1 MLFLGDSGSHLATAL
16 DDYIPPDRSFVYGYL
31 VRLLAVAPSK
41 RRSSRRRCRT
51 VRWRRGTRYDARGGS
66 MSYDPA
72 AARRIG
78 RRDVAVSA
86 LGVGTA
92 PFGSAA
98 AADTDAAVRGAFD
111 ALVGAGLRYFD
122 TAPFYG
128 LGLAE
133 HRLGM
138 CLRGVDRRMLT
149 LSSKIGRLLR
159 PLGDGVAPGASSGA
173 YPFEVAFDYSY
184 DGALRSLDC
193 TLQRLG
199 TNRIDIALLHD
210 VNRRWQ
216 GDLVEQRYREAM
228 AGAYRALVELRDEGV
243 IRAIGVGVND
253 WEILLRF
260 AADGDFDCFM
270 LAGRY
275 TLLDHT
281 ALSRFMPDCER
292 RGISVLMAAPF
303 NSGILATGAR
313 AGATFFYVEADAAI
327 MDRTRR
333 IEAVC
338 ARHGVALAAAA
349 LQFPLAHP
357 AVASVVTGMRSAAE
371 AAQNLAHMRAPI
383 PADFWRELKH
393 EKLIDDR
400 APTPA

>member
-1 MLFLGDSGSHLATAL
+1 M
-16 DDYIPPDRSFVYGYL
+16 SF
-31 VRLLAVAPSK
+31 
-41 RRSSRRRCRT
+41 
-51 VRWRRGTRYDARGGS
+51 
-66 MSYDPA
+66 DPA
-72 AARRIG
+72 ATRRIG
-78 RRDVAVSA
+78 RSDVGVSL

-92 PFGSAA
+92 PFGSHSAT
-98 AADTDAAVRGAFD
+98 DTDASVGGAF
-111 ALVGAGLRYFD
+111 ATLHEAGLRYFD

-133 HRLGM
+133 HRLGA
-138 CLRGVDRRMLT
+138 CVRSVDRRALVIST
-149 LSSKIGRLLR
+149 KVGRLMKPVAGGVVAGLA
-159 PLGDGVAPGASSGA
+159 GDAW
-173 YPFEVAFDYSY
+173 PFEVAFDYSY
-184 DGALRSLDC
+184 DGTMRSLEHS
-193 TLQRLG
+193 LQRLG
-199 TNRIDIALLHD
+199 TNAVDIVLIHD

-228 AGAYRALVELRDEGV
+228 DGAHRALAELRAAGAIKAF
-243 IRAIGVGVND
+243 GVGVND
-253 WEILLRF
+253 WGILLRF

-281 ALSRFMPDCER
+281 ALDTFMPDCER

-313 AGATFFYVEADAAI
+313 PGATFFYVEAEHEI
-327 MDRTRR
+327 VERTRR

-357 AVASVVTGMRSAAE
+357 AVASVVTGMRSEAE
-371 AAQNLAHMRAPI
+371 ARANLAHCRAHM
-383 PADFWRELKH
+383 PAAFWSELKQ
-393 EKLIDDR
+393 ERLIAEH
-400 APTPA
+400 APVPVND

>member
-1 MLFLGDSGSHLATAL
+1 
-16 DDYIPPDRSFVYGYL
+16 
-31 VRLLAVAPSK
+31 
-41 RRSSRRRCRT
+41 
-51 VRWRRGTRYDARGGS
+51 

-72 AARRIG
+72 ALRPLG
-78 RRDVAVSA
+78 RQGAAVSQ

-98 AADTDAAVRGAFD
+98 ATDSDAAVHAAFD
-111 ALVGAGLRYFD
+111 GLYAAGLRYFD

-138 CLRGVDRRMLT
+138 CMRGIDRRELVV
-149 LSSKIGRLLR
+149 SSKVGRLMR
-159 PLGDGVAPGASSGA
+159 PIADGAAPGASGGS

-184 DGALRSLDC
+184 DGTLRSLEHS
-193 TLQRLG
+193 LQRLG
-199 TNRIDIALLHD
+199 TNRIDVVLIHD

-228 AGAYRALVELRDEGV
+228 SGAYRALTELRDAGLV
-243 IRAIGVGVND
+243 KAIGVGVND

-281 ALSRFMPDCER
+281 ALDRFMPECQR
-292 RGISVLMAAPF
+292 RGIAVLMAAPF

-313 AGATFFYVEADAAI
+313 PGATFFYVEAEPEVMA
-327 MDRTRR
+327 RTQR

-338 ARHGVALAAAA
+338 ARHRVAIAAAA

-357 AVASVVTGMRSAAE
+357 AVASVVTGMRNPVE
-371 AAQNLAHMRAPI
+371 VQQNVAHMHAAI
-383 PADFWRELKH
+383 PADFWRELKA
-393 EKLIDDR
+393 EGLIAAS
-400 APTPA
+400 APVPSGS